1 MSAIFEF
8 LLPAVLRR
16 EGGERE
22 EGWMDNRE
30 VMDTNTDELVGD
42 GGWMDDRL
50 QTPMAEQRGMGS
62 QMGSHA

>member
-42 GGWMDDRL
+42 GG
-50 QTPMAEQRGMGS
+50 
-62 QMGSHA
+62 